1 VSSTSKWFV
10 INEYFLIFCY
20 SFLSLTKKIIDWSSL
35 FFGICDLI
43 ILLLISFFFYWLFNK
58 SYVPFNLVL
67 QFYFVICY
75 TFQFDPYS
83 FDFFTP
89 PFHISFFKKNIYPSI
104 QVYFILLFSIWPFIF
119 FFFVGVIFIFNLTFH
134 AKLCVIFSFNFLFS
148 SFTPLYRCYFF
159 ST

>member
-1 VSSTSKWFV
+1 
-10 INEYFLIFCY
+10 L
-20 SFLSLTKKIIDWSSL
+20 L
-35 FFGICDLI
+35 FFSLSNQKNYWLVFFVFWYLWFDY
-43 ILLLISFFFYWLFNK
+43 SSFDFFFFYWLFNK

-89 PFHISFFKKNIYPSI
+89 PFHISFFLKNIYPSI